1 MTAAMRARP
10 RPPRGFT
17 LLELLVA
24 ITVLSIVSM
33 IAWRGLDSLVLTRE
47 RLEPESDEVRALL
60 AAFGQM
66 ERDLAQIVTPSLV
79 GLSSSPVVVRASSQG
94 PVLEVLRTAANDGRA
109 PTALQTVFYRV
120 DDGRLIRQASAPRRT
135 LAAQAEE
142 QLSSARLLDRVKG
155 IRIRLWRDV
164 AWADPLIGG
173 AEPPAPPPNLPG
185 VVVPV
190 PQGVEIVVE
199 RNDGRL
205 FRRVLL
211 VG

>member
-1 MTAAMRARP
+1 MRTRP
-10 RPPRGFT
+10 RLPRGFT

-60 AAFGQM
+60 ATFGQM

-135 LAAQAEE
+135 LAAQPEE

-164 AWADPLIGG
+164 AWVDPLVGG
-173 AEPPAPPPNLPG
+173 AEPPTPPPNLPG